1 MYPILQKKYKNGYIK
16 NIHEIYNF
24 FDNRKSKIKSQE
36 EVMKKWI
43 LTGVLLAGISS
54 FSDEVNIRAGLNA
67 GNWYSEIG
75 GFNTGNSEDLGFE
88 FTVEYMK
95 EVVPNFKLGIGT
107 GYQAN
112 PKIEGKNTETEYY
125 VSPGVEYEAKKGF
138 EDKRYYD
145 SIPVYITGKYEIPIN
160 DNWGAYAKLNLGYSF
175 NLEKDDAV
183 WEDYARYEIN
193 DVEQPPLYS
202 NSKSY
207 DTKIKDGFYYA
218 LGGGVKYKSFYA
230 DIMYQT
236 TFADI
241 EVNGEKDNLD
251 YSRVTLGVGYSFGF

>member
-1 MYPILQKKYKNGYIK
+1 
-16 NIHEIYNF
+16 
-24 FDNRKSKIKSQE
+24 
-36 EVMKKWI
+36 MKKLI
-43 LTGVLLAGISS
+43 LAGMILAGINS
-54 FSDEVNIRAGLNA
+54 FADEVNIRAGLNA
-67 GNWYSEIG
+67 GNWYNEIG
-75 GFNTGNSEDLGFE
+75 GFNTGNSDDLGFE

-95 EVVPNFKLGIGT
+95 EVVPNFKLGVGT

-112 PKIEGKNTETEYY
+112 PKAEGKNTETEYY
-125 VSPGVEYEAKKGF
+125 VSPGVEYEAKRGF
-138 EDKRYYD
+138 EDKKYYD
-145 SIPVYITGKYEIPIN
+145 SIPVYVTGKYEFPIN
-160 DNWGAYAKLNLGYSF
+160 DSWGAYAKVNVGYSF
-175 NLEKDDAV
+175 NLEKDNAA

-193 DVEQPPLYS
+193 DVEQPPVYS

-207 DTKIKDGFYYA
+207 DTKVNDGFYYA
-218 LGGGVKYKSFYA
+218 VGGGVKYKSFFA